1 MGQGKV
7 DEEREVRGYEK
18 KGGGEGMAWEGGCG
32 WGLEWRYMGR
42 HTVQKW
48 VEGKTV
54 DW

>member
-1 MGQGKV
+1 MS
-7 DEEREVRGYEK
+7 R
-18 KGGGEGMAWEGGCG
+18 WEGGCG

-54 DW
+54 REVDWNANRRVDGEY